1 MRKITTLNAFCTF
14 KLVLLTCFVVCQN
27 FPSCVCLTQ
36 TRDYVNKEIRN
47 ESLKLNLLA
56 ALYTAMSRR
65 REGLLILDDYN
76 DIINFWKELRD
87 PLFICMILST
97 IISFLWTLTFFP
109 LHFLA
114 YRKNVLEWRLGKP
127 RFSTKQDVFDANTV
141 KLYFGTTLS
150 FYAFG
155 LVLMSLLLSLM
166 LMLLAWEP
174 GREVLWMLRWWWGPM
189 IVLWVFDTILNTLVN
204 KNIKEDKTLVVVHP
218 NKASFLDYSL
228 SLAYLTRMLWN
239 SLMRICWLI
248 FFGFASFMRMDLT
261 MFPSGEYINKNII
274 SK

>member
-1 MRKITTLNAFCTF
+1 MKVYEEDYNSE
-14 KLVLLTCFVVCQN
+14 CFLYIQTSP
-27 FPSCVCLTQ
+27 FDLFHCLSKFSFLRMLMTQ

-127 RFSTKQDVFDANTV
+127 QFSTKQDVFDANTV

-174 GREVLWMLRWWWGPM
+174 GREVLWMLRWWWGP
-189 IVLWVFDTILNTLVN
+189 DDCLV
-204 KNIKEDKTLVVVHP
+204 
-218 NKASFLDYSL
+218 
-228 SLAYLTRMLWN
+228 
-239 SLMRICWLI
+239 
-248 FFGFASFMRMDLT
+248 GFRYHA
-261 MFPSGEYINKNII
+261 
-274 SK
+274 